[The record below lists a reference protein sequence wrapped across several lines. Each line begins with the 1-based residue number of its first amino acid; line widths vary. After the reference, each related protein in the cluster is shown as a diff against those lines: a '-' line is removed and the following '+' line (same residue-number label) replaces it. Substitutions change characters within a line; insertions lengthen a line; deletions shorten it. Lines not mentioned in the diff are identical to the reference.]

1 MKAMRIVPGPQGGH
15 LDYQEV
21 PLPTP
26 GPGQVVVR
34 VMASGLNRGEIK
46 MVRDAKAGDPRT
58 TGVEFAGV
66 VHSIGPGVTQ
76 VQVGDHVAGHGG
88 GGQAEYVLAAARAL
102 MPVPRTLGWAEAAAF
117 PNVFITAHDALVV
130 NGELRAGETVLVNA
144 AASGVGLAVIQLA
157 SLMGASKVFAT
168 SRSADK
174 AQRLKAYGA
183 THPIDVSK
191 EDQAAAVLAATD
203 GRGVDI
209 VIDMVGAPVFEAN
222 IQSLA
227 VKGRLVNLARMG
239 GAVAKFDMT
248 ELWLKRLKLIGATFR
263 TRTEE
268 ERLTCIEACAR
279 DTLPLLAAGRIQL
292 PVDRVYRL
300 EDLAD
305 AHAYMETDQHV
316 GKIVLAVD
324 PSVAVDAPVAAPTA
338 GV

>member
-1 MKAMRIVPGPQGGH
+1 MRAMRIVPGPQGGH

-21 PLPTP
+21 PMPTP

-46 MVRDAKAGDPRT
+46 MVRDAKAGAPRT

-66 VHSIGPGVTQ
+66 VHSVGPDVTQ
-76 VQVGDHVAGHGG
+76 VKIGDHVAGHGG
-88 GGQAEYVLAAARAL
+88 GGQAEYVLAAARAV

-117 PNVFITAHDALVV
+117 PNVFITAHDALVM
-130 NGELRAGETVLVNA
+130 NGEFRAGETVLVNA

-157 SLMGASKVFAT
+157 ALMGASKVFAT

-174 AQRLKAYGA
+174 AERLKAYGA
-183 THPIDVSK
+183 THAIDVSK

-209 VIDMVGAPVFEAN
+209 IIDMVGSPVFEAN
-222 IQSLA
+222 IKSLA

-239 GAVAKFDMT
+239 GAVATFDMT

-268 ERLTCIEACAR
+268 ERLACIEACAR
-279 DTLPLLAAGRIQL
+279 DTLPLLEAGRLQL

-300 EDLAD
+300 EDLVD

-324 PSVAVDAPVAAPTA
+324 PSVAADAPVAAPLA
-338 GV
+338 GA